1 MAVPAPLLVLL
12 VPNGFLGAAWLIGG
26 KAADADEAAA
36 FFAAPGAGEPKLN
49 PPPPP
54 GAGAGEG
61 AAALDVPPPPKE
73 KGLAGFFFWSLPPEP
88 EPKLRP
94 SRLNDMAAAC
104 F

>member
-1 MAVPAPLLVLL
+1 MAVPALLVLL
-12 VPNGFLGAAWLIGG
+12 VPNGFLGAARLIGG
-26 KAADADEAAA
+26 KAAEAFLA
-36 FFAAPGAGEPKLN
+36 GAGEPKLN

-54 GAGAGEG
+54 GAGAG
-61 AAALDVPPPPKE
+61 AAAAAAAAAVPDDVPPPPKE
-73 KGLAGFFFWSLPPEP
+73 KLAGFFFWSPPPEP